1 MTQEQILLLGALVL
15 IGMSFVW
22 KVRNFHKKTRKS
34 EKGERKKCQL
44 NWSLS

>member
-22 KVRNFHKKTRKS
+22 KVRDFHKKHGNQRKGK
-34 EKGERKKCQL
+34 EK
-44 NWSLS
+44 NAN